1 MSGITEIGRI
11 NSTQFRNL
19 GMEKRMKATKV
30 LSEQKVAEQFESRA
44 FRTLSRSHLSGEERV
59 KYMEVQIAQNRKEGS
74 KHSQKYRAPGR
85 KSKSP
90 ATSNKNISPK
100 DNNKLIGKRFAQ
112 WKRSSGA
119 WIGG

>member
-1 MSGITEIGRI
+1 
-11 NSTQFRNL
+11 
-19 GMEKRMKATKV
+19 MEKRMKVTKA

-44 FRTLSRSHLSGEERV
+44 FRTLSRPHLNDVERV
-59 KYMEVQIAQNRKEGS
+59 KYIEVQLAQIEKEDLNIH
-74 KHSQKYRAPGR
+74 KNIEHLPGR

-90 ATSNKNISPK
+90 ATSNKNRPPK

-119 WIGG
+119 RIGG